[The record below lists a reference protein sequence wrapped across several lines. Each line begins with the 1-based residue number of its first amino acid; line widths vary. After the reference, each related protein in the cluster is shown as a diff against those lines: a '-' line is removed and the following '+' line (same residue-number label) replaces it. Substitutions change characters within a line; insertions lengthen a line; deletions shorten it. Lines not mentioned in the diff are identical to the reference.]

1 MYFADEDENW
11 ASPGHTKSKYTEG
24 AGSPTGWG
32 GKFSANAVCAVM
44 HSGLIQPTLVF
55 ASQLKANSVVGVM
68 DVMGVIKVALAAVV
82 TRLRA
87 NLMGGRLDGRQVMMT
102 TTVLALKVWI
112 TLRRSEARR
121 KMVGIACDEAI
132 VKGRKR
138 KKW

>member
-1 MYFADEDENW
+1 MPPTSVLTKTRMRTGRLPDIP
-11 ASPGHTKSKYTEG
+11 SPNTPKALALRLDG
-24 AGSPTGWG
+24 
-32 GKFSANAVCAVM
+32 V
-44 HSGLIQPTLVF
+44 
-55 ASQLKANSVVGVM
+55 LKANSVVGVM